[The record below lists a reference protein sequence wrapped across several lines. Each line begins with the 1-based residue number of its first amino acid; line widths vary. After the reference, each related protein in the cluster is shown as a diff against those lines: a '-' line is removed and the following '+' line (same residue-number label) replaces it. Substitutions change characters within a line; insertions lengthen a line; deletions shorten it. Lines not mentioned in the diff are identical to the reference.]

1 MNQTNDNEQKCCSKP
16 QNAMTDI
23 SRAMETLKDAI
34 GGAVQSAGTMLS
46 SSLPPMDIRDDST
59 QYTISVDLPGI
70 PKENVSLECSDSAL
84 IINATRVE
92 EDEIKTVGYV
102 RKERGVSQI
111 YRRIDLPEDAKKE
124 ELEAELK
131 DGVLKITVPKK
142 EAYLKKVELK

>member
-1 MNQTNDNEQKCCSKP
+1 
-16 QNAMTDI
+16 MTDI

-46 SSLPPMDIRDDST
+46 SNLPPMDIRDDST

-92 EDEIKTVGYV
+92 EDEVKTVGYV